1 MRQSS
6 IDKLRRERD
15 EAVTLAELL
24 TKALIDK
31 APAATV
37 KDAIVAAFPEPNPD
51 RSLGGTALRQAQVT
65 KSNRRTAEAIIFDN
79 DERNDVA
86 KSIEKGRSRARK
98 RNAEPRRGSDEWR
111 KQVLAAADERAKAAL
126 AAETRRRKG

>member
-24 TKALIDK
+24 TKVLIDK

-37 KDAIVAAFPEPNPD
+37 KDAIVAAFPKPNPD

-65 KSNRRTAEAIIFDN
+65 KSNRRTAEAIIFEN
-79 DERNDVA
+79 DERNDVS
-86 KSIEKGRSRARK
+86 KSVEKGRARAQK
-98 RNAEPRRGSDEWR
+98 RNAEPRRGSPEWR
-111 KQVLAAADERAKAAL
+111 EAVLARADARAKAAGK
-126 AAETRRRKG
+126 AEAERRKS